1 MDMLVYGPLRSGT
14 TLLADLLTVKGRSL
28 VISEPDLHVPWHPRT
43 VARLDRLYRDVGLVV
58 GETPPE
64 REGKKAYAD
73 WFTDEILPQLERL
86 DLWGMKMVD
95 FHDWR
100 KLVERHP
107 PRRLVLMTRD
117 LRDTAISA
125 LDLIGRSW
133 VAFPGGRQLRDEAWV
148 MTRLAHD
155 VHELAAMAKL
165 PHLHLRYEEF
175 ATDEETRERLR
186 SYAGLAAFG
195 EDRFNLEGENER
207 RVGWEKAKHKGGI
220 SAASVGRFAREPE
233 GPARAMAERIWRMLP
248 AFAERFGHEAPE
260 EPLADHPYARAG
272 RGEANPIRR
281 EADIEGWDG
290 TGPNRLE
297 PVFARRAARIRIGEV
312 LARPCR
318 VLDLFCGAPALRF
331 LLKEGS
337 AYRGADV
344 ASRFDGC
351 ETIDL
356 ARMNLPP
363 RRDSEVVTIAGALEY
378 LDDLHGFLSALSR
391 EGATVL
397 ASYHASDDTR
407 GTERTALGWKNH
419 LSRHDLVEAF
429 QSAGYRAEVQWAFDG
444 RQSLVK
450 ATAAT

>member
-14 TLLADLLTVKGRSL
+14 TLLADLLTVKGKSL

-43 VARLDRLYRDVGLVV
+43 VARLDRLYRDVGLTV
-58 GETPPE
+58 GEAPPE
-64 REGKKAYAD
+64 RDGKKTYAE
-73 WFTDEILPQLERL
+73 WFNDEILPQLERL

-100 KLVERHP
+100 KLVERNP
-107 PRRLVLMTRD
+107 PRRMVLMTRD

-148 MTRLAHD
+148 MTRLVHD
-155 VHELAAMAKL
+155 VHELSAMAKL
-165 PHLHLRYEEF
+165 PHLHLRYEDF
-175 ATDEETRERLR
+175 TTDEECRERLR
-186 SYAGLAAFG
+186 SYAGLKAFG
-195 EDRFNLEGENER
+195 KDRFNLDGEAER

-220 SAASVGRFAREPE
+220 SAASVGRFAGEPE
-233 GPARAMAERIWRMLP
+233 GPVRAMAERIWRLLP
-248 AFAERFGHEAPE
+248 AFAARFGHEGPE
-260 EPLADHPYARAG
+260 DPLVDHPYARAG
-272 RGEANPIRR
+272 MGEANPIKR
-281 EADIEGWDG
+281 ETDIEGWDS
-290 TGPNRLE
+290 TGPARLE
-297 PVFARRAARIRIGEV
+297 PVFARRAARIRIGQV

-331 LLKEGS
+331 QLKEGS

-344 ASRFDGC
+344 APRFEGC

-356 ARMNLPP
+356 TTMNLPP

-378 LDDLHGFLSALSR
+378 LDDLHGFLTALAAG
-391 EGATVL
+391 GATVL
-397 ASYHASDDTR
+397 ATYHASDDTR

-419 LSRHDLVEAF
+419 LTRHDLVEAF

-450 ATAAT
+450 AAPAS

>member
-14 TLLADLLTVKGRSL
+14 TLLADLLTVRGRSL
-28 VISEPDLHVPWHPRT
+28 VISEPDLHVAWHQRT
-43 VARLDRLYRDVGLVV
+43 VERLDRLYRDVGLTVA
-58 GETPPE
+58 PLP
-64 REGKKAYAD
+64 RRQQGKKTYME
-73 WFTDEILPQLERL
+73 WFNDEILPQLERL

-95 FHDWR
+95 FHDWQ

-107 PRRLVLMTRD
+107 PRRMVLMTRD
-117 LRDTAISA
+117 LRDTALSA

-148 MTRLAHD
+148 MMRLAHD
-155 VHELAAMAKL
+155 THEMSRLARL

-175 ATDEETRERLR
+175 TTDPDLQERLR
-186 SYAGLAAFG
+186 SYAGLPALG
-195 EDRFNLEGENER
+195 QDRFNLDGESER
-207 RVGWEKAKHKGGI
+207 RVGWEKAKHRGAI

-233 GPARAMAERIWRMLP
+233 GPVRAMTERVWRMLP
-248 AFAERFGHEAPE
+248 AYATRFGHELPE
-260 EPLADHPYARAG
+260 APLADHPYARAG
-272 RGEANPIRR
+272 GEGANPIRR
-281 EADIEGWDG
+281 EADIEAWDA
-290 TGPNRLE
+290 TGPERLE
-297 PVFARRAARIRIGEV
+297 PAFARRAARIQIARV

-318 VLDLFCGAPALRF
+318 VLDLFCGAPAMRF

-356 ARMNLPP
+356 KKMVLPP
-363 RRDSEVVTIAGALEY
+363 RRDSELVTIAGALEY
-378 LDDLHGFLSALSR
+378 LDDLYGFLVALAAG
-391 EGATVL
+391 GATVL
-397 ASYHASDDTR
+397 ATYHASDDTR
-407 GTERTALGWKNH
+407 GTERTGLGWKNH

-429 QSAGYRAEVQWAFDG
+429 QAAGYRTEVNWAFDG

-450 ATAAT
+450 ASPAG